1 MLRSD
6 LHDYNDA
13 YIVLRRRISATATD
27 SKKVIFKNNAPFRSC
42 ISKINNRFVDNAE
55 DLNIIMPMY
64 NLLEYRGSY
73 SITCWSLQNYYRD
86 GVNNAANENENNRA
100 IDFRINNYK
109 TTTSKSFEYKTKL
122 IGSTPDNASRLN
134 TESVCNKNKWSK

>member
-1 MLRSD
+1 M
-6 LHDYNDA
+6 
-13 YIVLRRRISATATD
+13 
-27 SKKVIFKNNAPFRSC
+27 
-42 ISKINNRFVDNAE
+42 
-55 DLNIIMPMY
+55 
-64 NLLEYRGSY
+64 
-73 SITCWSLQNYYRD
+73 QNYYRD

-134 TESVCNKNKWSK
+134 TESVCNKNK